1 MKTCA
6 YCGSELASN
15 YCSYCEMNLKPDD
28 ILENGQRK
36 THTLSH
42 EPAPADIY
50 KSTPEL
56 LKSKTI
62 ELIFLL
68 KYARKYRS
76 DVYNDR
82 VNIHRVKQAGQ
93 SNEQL
98 EQFQQESYKKY
109 EKATRKVWVIE
120 NIIADRIGY
129 IPQEINDRFLFAYLN
144 KIEKKQGKVMMMKS
158 RS

>member
-6 YCGSELASN
+6 YCGSELASE

-36 THTLSH
+36 KHTLSY
-42 EPAPADIY
+42 EPDPADIY

-56 LKSKTI
+56 LKYKTI

-68 KYARKYRS
+68 TYARKYRS
-76 DVYNDR
+76 DVYNGR
-82 VNIHRVKQAGQ
+82 VNIHRAQQEGQ
-93 SNEQL
+93 SNTQL
-98 EQFQQESYKKY
+98 KQFQQETYTEY
-109 EKATRKVWVIE
+109 EKASRKVWVIE

-129 IPQEINDRFLFAYLN
+129 IPEQINDKFLTAYLN
-144 KIEKKQGKVMMMKS
+144 KIEKKQGKVMMIKS

>member
-1 MKTCA
+1 
-6 YCGSELASN
+6 
-15 YCSYCEMNLKPDD
+15 MNLKPDD